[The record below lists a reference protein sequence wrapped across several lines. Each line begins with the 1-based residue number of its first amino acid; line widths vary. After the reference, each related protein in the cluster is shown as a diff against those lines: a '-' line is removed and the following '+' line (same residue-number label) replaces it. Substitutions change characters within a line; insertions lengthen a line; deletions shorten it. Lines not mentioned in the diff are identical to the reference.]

1 MCNPGYRGNKSKRR
15 DIQNPRA
22 KRMNRNRILTNNSF
36 STHTTDP
43 YKRRKK
49 NRKPTRQRTRYE
61 QNKMETQNMK
71 INI

>member
-22 KRMNRNRILTNNSF
+22 NRMNRNRILTNNSF

-49 NRKPTRQRTRYE
+49 TGNRHDRERVMSKTKWKHKT
-61 QNKMETQNMK
+61 
-71 INI
+71 